1 MLDSSISMK
10 KSPCAI
16 EGIIQIGG
24 RVGRKIAIFF
34 RWENDEPVE
43 IWVGQPKMYKQK
55 TEIWNMF

>member
-16 EGIIQIGG
+16 EDIIQIGG

-34 RWENDEPVE
+34 QWENDEPVE
-43 IWVGQPKMYKQK
+43 IWGW
-55 TEIWNMF
+55 TT